1 VLVGMGEKLD
11 ALEPFDAERM
21 AGRILG
27 MGDVVALV
35 EQVQKQVDVD
45 EAQKLARKFAK
56 GKGFDLVDLKSQLE
70 QLQKMGGVTALMD
83 KLPQSALKGGAMPPD
98 QGEKEVR
105 RQIAIINSMT
115 RKERRTPA
123 LLDGS
128 RRRRI
133 AAGAG
138 VQVQDVNKLMKQFME
153 MQKVMKSM
161 SGGRMKKMMQAFK
174 GGMPPGF
181 PGR

>member
-1 VLVGMGEKLD
+1 MVTIRLTRRG
-11 ALEPFDAERM
+11 ATNTPFYH
-21 AGRILG
+21 
-27 MGDVVALV
+27 VVVTDSRKRQGGKSL
-35 EQVQKQVDVD
+35 EQVQK
-45 EAQKLARKFAK
+45 
-56 GKGFDLVDLKSQLE
+56 
-70 QLQKMGGVTALMD
+70 MGGIGALMD
-83 KLPQSALKGGAMPPD
+83 KLPSAAMKGAALPADGGD
-98 QGEKEVR
+98 KDVR

-115 RKERRTPA
+115 RKERRNPG

-153 MQKVMKSM
+153 MQKMMKSM
-161 SGGRMKKMMQAFK
+161 AGGRMKRMMQAFK

-181 PGR
+181 